1 MIFLLDNKI
10 TVSIQTISF
19 EGMHSG
25 WENKVNF
32 LAKVTKEF
40 QKKSDPRNL
49 IPMNL
54 LGDGSILPHL

>member
-1 MIFLLDNKI
+1 
-10 TVSIQTISF
+10 
-19 EGMHSG
+19 MHSG